1 MPFTPIPPGPF
12 AQPGRAET
20 AGRRNMLLLMQLR
33 WLAVAGQAV
42 TILSVHLVLGVKLPL
57 VPMLGVLTALVALNL
72 VTRAT
77 MRVRDMGNSELF
89 LSLLFDVAALSMQ
102 LYLSGGVTNPFI
114 SLYLLQVVLGALLL
128 DVWSSWALV
137 GAAGTLFG
145 LLAISSRP
153 LDLPPAL
160 AITLSPPH
168 IFALWLNFLLAAVL
182 LVQFLTRIS
191 RNLRDRDAYLAQ
203 MRQRAAEEDHIV
215 RMGLLASGAA
225 HELGTPLSS
234 LAVILADWK
243 QEAPIAADSRLSG
256 ELEEMQAEVLRC
268 KAIVKGIL
276 YASGEVLGD
285 TPAPTTLRTF
295 VRDVASGWDALHPN
309 VLRFVDRLGS
319 DMAIIADRSLA
330 QVIGNVLD
338 NSLEASA
345 RAMTLSAERRDD
357 ALVLTLEDDGS
368 GFPVEMLETLGKPYQ
383 TSKGK
388 RGGGLGLFLAVNV
401 LRKLGGSVA
410 AHNRPGGGA
419 EVTLTLPLSSLAM
432 ESARG

>member
-1 MPFTPIPPGPF
+1 MPLASLPTRLTAPS
-12 AQPGRAET
+12 GRAET

-42 TILSVHLVLGVKLPL
+42 TILIVHLVLGVKLPL
-57 VPMLGVLTALVALNL
+57 VAMLGVLTALVALNL
-72 VTRAT
+72 VTRGA

-102 LYLSGGVTNPFI
+102 LYLSGGITNPFI
-114 SLYLLQVVLGALLL
+114 SLYLLQVVLGAVLL

-153 LDLPPAL
+153 LDLPPNL

-168 IFALWLNFLLAAVL
+168 IFALWLNFLVAAVL
-182 LVQFLTRIS
+182 LVQFLSRIS
-191 RNLRDRDAYLAQ
+191 RNLRERDAYLAQ

-243 QEAPIAADSRLSG
+243 QEPPIAADMRLAE

-285 TPAPTTLRTF
+285 TPMPSTLRTF
-295 VRDVASGWDALHPN
+295 VREVASSWDALHPG
-309 VLRFVDRLGS
+309 VLRFADRLGG
-319 DMAIIADRSLA
+319 DMPIVADRALS
-330 QVIGNVLD
+330 QVIANVLD
-338 NSLEASA
+338 NALEAGA
-345 RAMTLSAERRDD
+345 TAMTLSAERVDD
-357 ALVLTLEDDGS
+357 SLVLTLEDDGS

-383 TSKGK
+383 TSKK

-401 LRKLGGSVA
+401 LRKLGGTVTAVNRA
-410 AHNRPGGGA
+410 ANGA
-419 EVTLTLPLSSLAM
+419 EVQLTLPLSSLAL
-432 ESARG
+432 ERDRD